1 LEIVR
6 VRWWSN
12 AAIGHLEAE
21 RAQRETER
29 EVPEQSRDVD
39 EPRHDG

>member
-1 LEIVR
+1 MVR
-6 VRWWSN
+6 VRWRRN
-12 AAIGHLEAE
+12 AGIGRLETK

-29 EVPEQSRDVD
+29 EVPKQSRDVD